1 MGYLF
6 VIIVNLFAENEL
18 LEFNSSIS
26 SVIIK
31 KENIK

>member
-6 VIIVNLFAENEL
+6 VIIVNLFTENVL